1 MEGYKYKQL
10 DEHKPPQAIF
20 DGDEDE
26 GIVPRSIR
34 LLFDLIKQTSNL
46 QKKKYT
52 VYCSYLQV
60 YKEKIYDLLNKSHV
74 KGVVSDGPGLK
85 LKWNKNDIFTVENLY
100 TFECKTVDDVLA
112 LYHFGIKNKV
122 IASHNMNNS
131 SSRSHSILSLTVEQV
146 DMSNLDNVVV
156 SKLQM
161 VDLAGSERQSQT
173 GNVANKESIDIN
185 KSLFTLRQ
193 VITSLTEQQQ
203 SKQNNV
209 TYVPY
214 RDSKLTCLLRHSLGG
229 NSYALMLACL
239 NPCDSQIE
247 ENISTIQ
254 YASQASYISN
264 KPVRNDDPKV
274 RQIEQL
280 KDEIKRLTFELQK
293 ANETIDFLNKLT
305 KENSNQIQQNFAS
318 NTQARL
324 PPPIEQDSTGSALG
338 PIKPHGNHRVSRESS
353 QESLS
358 GRDNV
363 EYRQIVTQRI
373 IKDQE
378 KVDQFFREKTD
389 QLKSIASFQKQQNP
403 AQPHSAANESKDA
416 ITERIVHTLNMMKEV
431 LQGNLSLRATIQH
444 QSEQI
449 DDAKAE
455 VFQL

>member
-305 KENSNQIQQNFAS
+305 KENSNQIQ
-318 NTQARL
+318 
-324 PPPIEQDSTGSALG
+324 
-338 PIKPHGNHRVSRESS
+338 
-353 QESLS
+353 
-358 GRDNV
+358 
-363 EYRQIVTQRI
+363 
-373 IKDQE
+373 
-378 KVDQFFREKTD
+378 
-389 QLKSIASFQKQQNP
+389 
-403 AQPHSAANESKDA
+403 
-416 ITERIVHTLNMMKEV
+416 
-431 LQGNLSLRATIQH
+431 
-444 QSEQI
+444 
-449 DDAKAE
+449 
-455 VFQL
+455 